1 MTDDGCARG
10 QANPDAPRAP
20 VPAGDDAV
28 DRQLMD
34 PVAGLVEP
42 LPASAGVPQPNPKA
56 IGPVVD
62 DVRATNSDGRVGGRD
77 GGVTTRLARR
87 CLAAAAVL
95 IGVAALCLSTVTLRQ
110 WDVPSAVLA
119 LVALLAIAGGVAM
132 WRRWA
137 LWTSVARAALPAD
150 LGMPATGGD
159 PRPLS
164 PRRSGSP
171 IKRRLGAVVLPLRSD
186 SGPTPG
192 DGALIVHARAD
203 GAAPAARD
211 RLRVVPI
218 ARRGDRIAV
227 GTDPRA
233 AVRVLLVR
241 DSDGTVFVAT
251 TRVTD
256 TW

>member
-1 MTDDGCARG
+1 MTDEGCAPG
-10 QANPDAPRAP
+10 QANRDAPRAP
-20 VPAGDDAV
+20 VAAGDDAV
-28 DRQLMD
+28 DHQVVD
-34 PVAGLVEP
+34 PVAGLGEP
-42 LPASAGVPQPNPKA
+42 LPASAGVPEANPKTH
-56 IGPVVD
+56 GPVAD
-62 DVRATNSDGRVGGRD
+62 DVHAAKSDGRVGGQD
-77 GGVTTRLARR
+77 GGVTTRLAGRS
-87 CLAAAAVL
+87 LAAAAVL
-95 IGVAALCLSTVTLRQ
+95 IGLAALCVLTVALRQ

-119 LVALLAIAGGVAM
+119 LVALLAMVGGVVM

-137 LWTSVARAALPAD
+137 LWTSVARAALPAG
-150 LGMPATGGD
+150 LGMPAITGD

-164 PRRSGSP
+164 PRRSRSP
-171 IKRRLGAVVLPLRSD
+171 IKRRLGAVVLPLRAD

-203 GAAPAARD
+203 GAAPADGD

-218 ARRGDRIAV
+218 AGPGNPITA

-233 AVRVLLVR
+233 AVRVLLLR